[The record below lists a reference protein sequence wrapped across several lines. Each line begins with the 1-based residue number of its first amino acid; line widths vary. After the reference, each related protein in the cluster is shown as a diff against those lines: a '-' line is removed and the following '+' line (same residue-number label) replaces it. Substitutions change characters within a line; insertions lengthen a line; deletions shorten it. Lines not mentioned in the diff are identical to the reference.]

1 MENNLKVISFSLYG
15 DNPKYT
21 IGLINNIA
29 LSPYYYPGWK
39 VYVYYNYTVP
49 KSIINEISSNE
60 FVKLIDMSNSKIPGM
75 FWRFLVNDED
85 DVELFIVR
93 DSDSRL
99 SLRES
104 IAVHNWILSN
114 KKIHI
119 MRDHPH
125 HTFKILG
132 GMWGMR
138 VSRKNMSDLIINY
151 LNKSG
156 ADLKYDI
163 REIDQ
168 SFLKDIIY
176 KKYWYSSTIHADY
189 NGYEFWSKKFP
200 SDRVFS
206 NFVGEIF
213 DESDVRTD
221 HYKLL

>member
-1 MENNLKVISFSLYG
+1 MVKKVISFSIYG

-21 IGLINNIA
+21 TGLINNVLLA
-29 LSPYYYPGWK
+29 EYFYPGWNI
-39 VYVYYNYTVP
+39 YIYFNNTVP
-49 KSIINEISSNE
+49 TKILNELSSNKL
-60 FVKLIDMSNSKIPGM
+60 VKLFDMSNSNIPGM
-75 FWRFLVNDED
+75 FWRFLVHDEEN
-85 DVELFIVR
+85 VELFIVR

-104 IAVHNWILSN
+104 IAVHNWISSN
-114 KKIHI
+114 KKLHI

-138 VSRKNMSDLIINY
+138 VSDIIMSELVIEYLKNIGEVFS
-151 LNKSG
+151 
-156 ADLKYDI
+156 YDM

-176 KKYWYSSTIHADY
+176 KKYWYSSMIHAEY
-189 NGYEFWSKKFP
+189 NRYEFWSKKFP
-200 SDRVFS
+200 VERVFS
-206 NFVGEIF
+206 HFVGEIF